1 MIPFAYSLP
10 LFVSSI
16 FFVRSFVRYL
26 SLDLSNYCLL
36 TRFTAERYYCIS
48 KQLFQQYE
56 DIHTRIHIEALSQI
70 TMKNPSEATFWSVN
84 TFSVTASALDGNLL
98 LSCFWHFVEN
108 IPTCEGYIFQWQ
120 SWLFWPLWLLW
131 RTKMYQPCLWRT
143 EIFWGTGG
151 DDLQQGSILQGITAV
166 EIFIFIFP

>member
-36 TRFTAERYYCIS
+36 TGFTAERYYYIS
-48 KQLFQQYE
+48 KELFQQYE

-120 SWLFWPLWLLW
+120 RGGGGTIFQSCNFHFCEF
-131 RTKMYQPCLWRT
+131 CLKAEYCTTFRV
-143 EIFWGTGG
+143 
-151 DDLQQGSILQGITAV
+151 S
-166 EIFIFIFP
+166 

>member
-36 TRFTAERYYCIS
+36 TGFTAERYYYIS
-48 KQLFQQYE
+48 KELFQQYE

-120 SWLFWPLWLLW
+120 
-131 RTKMYQPCLWRT
+131 R
-143 EIFWGTGG
+143 GG
-151 DDLQQGSILQGITAV
+151 GGYYISVMQFSFLRILPKSRILHY
-166 EIFIFIFP
+166 FPSQLVCRRRDISNFLNILIV

>member
-36 TRFTAERYYCIS
+36 TGFTAERYYYIS
-48 KQLFQQYE
+48 KELFQQYE

-120 SWLFWPLWLLW
+120 
-131 RTKMYQPCLWRT
+131 R
-143 EIFWGTGG
+143 GGG
-151 DDLQQGSILQGITAV
+151 DT
-166 EIFIFIFP
+166 IFQSCNFHFCEFCLKAEYCTTFRVS

>member
-48 KQLFQQYE
+48 KQLCQQYE

-120 SWLFWPLWLLW
+120 RGGGGRYYISVMQFSFCEF
-131 RTKMYQPCLWRT
+131 CLKAEYCTTFRV
-143 EIFWGTGG
+143 
-151 DDLQQGSILQGITAV
+151 S
-166 EIFIFIFP
+166 